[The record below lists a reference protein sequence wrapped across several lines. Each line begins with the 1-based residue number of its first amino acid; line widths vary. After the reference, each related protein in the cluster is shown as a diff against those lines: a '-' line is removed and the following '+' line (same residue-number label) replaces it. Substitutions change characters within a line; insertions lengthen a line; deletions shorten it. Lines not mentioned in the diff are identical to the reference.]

1 MGVNQQRLLEEGHR
15 LDELHRSY
23 DGDAA
28 LNESFV
34 VLTFGASLIA
44 SLGLLAN
51 NAAVVIGAMVVAPWI
66 LPLRTAVFATMIGDW
81 KLLPRAAL
89 TLLMGAVITT
99 ALSMGLGLVAHS
111 NGLLIPDSFPEE
123 IQSRLKPT
131 VLDLG
136 IALAAGSIATYAK
149 VVPGAV
155 SSMAGTAIAVALVP
169 PVCAMG
175 LTLATGHYEDARGA
189 GLLYAANLLG
199 ILIGGIATLAI
210 REPYFRKKLRVQR
223 RSRLPF
229 VLALALASWVGVQ
242 LYGRYE
248 HHLFELRRESA
259 KARIERE
266 VIATLNQK
274 TETFGNNDFLEMQSI
289 EFDWPDF
296 WDNDQS
302 PKVLVVVRVLDP
314 AVPSYK
320 QVQTIQDLI
329 NNNIS
334 ADYRGLKLQ
343 LRVQRINVTEVS
355 GEEMPSTRSVDDIL
369 IEPVQP
375 FDFPDLQE
383 LPELPELEE
392 LEELE
397 DPPLDPNLDANENEL
412 TNENGMDLKPEP
424 PAKASP

>member
-99 ALSMGLGLVAHS
+99 ALSIGLGLVAHS

-334 ADYRGLKLQ
+334 ADYKGLKLQ

-375 FDFPDLQE
+375 IDFPDL
-383 LPELPELEE
+383 PE

-397 DPPLDPNLDANENEL
+397 DPPLDPNVDANENEL
-412 TNENGMDLKPEP
+412 TNEDGMDLKPEP
-424 PAKASP
+424 PAKASS